1 MLKKN
6 IFVIV
11 TLTGVS
17 FLPSLLHAEDK
28 VLDTRFYVAPFGSY
42 VKPGGDRNSSFDSGY
57 GAGLGFGK
65 IIDEHFN
72 VELRGFYNGFDD
84 KTDRIGKKGQWDLAG
99 GTADLQYYL
108 WRDTFSPYAVIA
120 AGGMNSNVNGNSGVG
135 FIGEAG
141 AGFTYELHDNFLLR
155 FDARYRYN
163 NNLNAHLT
171 PQGGNSVVPPVA
183 PPVVIAA
190 NNLNT
195 PSTPTGGTDE
205 YHDMVVNVGFVI
217 PLGPKPQPVA
227 AAEPVVD
234 CSTLDSDSDGVND
247 CIDTCPGTIT
257 GSKVDPQ
264 GCPLSLELKGVN
276 FEYDSAQL
284 TPGAMA
290 VLDGVAENLIAYPQ
304 KKDIEVRGHTSSE
317 GSNKYNMR
325 LSQKRSQSVADYL
338 SMKGVTNR
346 LTAHGYGEDMPIADN
361 STEEGKSQNRR
372 VELVWFGE

>member
-6 IFVIV
+6 ILAIV
-11 TLTGVS
+11 TLTGVC
-17 FLPSLLHAEDK
+17 FLPTLVHADDQF
-28 VLDTRFYVAPFGSY
+28 LDNRWYVAPFGSY

-84 KTDRIGKKGQWDLAG
+84 KTDRIGKKGQWDLMG
-99 GTADLQYYL
+99 GTADVQYYL

-135 FIGEAG
+135 ILGEAG

-155 FDARYRYN
+155 SDVRYRYN

-171 PQGGNSVVPPVA
+171 P
-183 PPVVIAA
+183 
-190 NNLNT
+190 L
-195 PSTPTGGTDE
+195 GGTDE
-205 YHDMVVNVGFVI
+205 YHDMVVNVGFVV

-227 AAEPVVD
+227 AAEPAVD

-247 CIDTCPGTIT
+247 CIDTCPGTIS
-257 GSKVDPQ
+257 GSKVDTQ

-284 TPGAMA
+284 TPSAMA
-290 VLDGVAENLIAYPQ
+290 ILDGVAENLIAYPQ